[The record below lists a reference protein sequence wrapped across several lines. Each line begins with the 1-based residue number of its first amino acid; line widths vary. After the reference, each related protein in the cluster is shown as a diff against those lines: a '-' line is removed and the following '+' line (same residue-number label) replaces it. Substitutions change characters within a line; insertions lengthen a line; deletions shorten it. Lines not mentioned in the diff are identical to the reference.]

1 MKCLADSRTHG
12 APVGSN
18 SPCSWEWS
26 WIFNL
31 PACLHFPSVG
41 ITGLCHHVCLSSLTI
56 SKTVI
61 ISQQIWKG
69 NLYHITT
76 IFYLTYWNNVL
87 FLSLLFSNLSPAG
100 YQSNFM
106 WTEVF
111 IHEMVCL
118 KFICLLNMQDAADI
132 MDETRLTTDNTE
144 SKKQNPAFK
153 LT

>member
-12 APVGSN
+12 AMAGSN

-26 WIFNL
+26 WISDL

-41 ITGLCHHVCLSSLTI
+41 ITGLCHHVWLSSLTI
-56 SKTVI
+56 LKDCNY
-61 ISQQIWKG
+61 ISV
-69 NLYHITT
+69 NLGGKPLHHHH
-76 IFYLTYWNNVL
+76 
-87 FLSLLFSNLSPAG
+87 FLSDLLKSYLISLLSSSLSPAG

-118 KFICLLNMQDAADI
+118 KFICLLNMQQVAEV
-132 MDETRLTTDNTE
+132 MDETRLTTNNTE